1 MNRVALIGAL
11 LVAGSGAAWC
21 QDRPE
26 EPQPIACVP
35 RQETRALF
43 FEKKL
48 VPPFKVMHEAA
59 ILGQAEA
66 IDIQLCR
73 FQTALVYDVTLLTRD
88 GRVVH
93 RLFAAAT
100 GGPLGGGL
108 PGSLDRP

>member
-26 EPQPIACVP
+26 EPQPLVCVP

-59 ILGQAEA
+59 VLGQAEA

-73 FQTALVYDVTLLTRD
+73 FQAALVYDVTLLTRD

-100 GGPLGGGL
+100 GGPLGGGQ
-108 PGSLDRP
+108 PGQP